1 MLRDLGRR
9 LGRGGPPPSAEPAEP
24 VEVRAT
30 PRLDVTVYTDVAILR
45 GSLEFDGVDRL
56 TDALNAADSFL
67 LTEVDVE
74 ALADGATTH
83 APVLRVARDDVVAVA
98 AGGPRG
104 DLSRRVRTQAHVV
117 VIHSGPY
124 ELHGRVHALA
134 GADPVSSLKRRRV
147 MVPLTFA
154 QVGVA
159 IRGRPRSIAVD
170 LLIVNRDL
178 IDVIGEPH
186 DVPVPPR
193 TPPPAPSPEAP
204 SPPER
209 PTGGPGTTGRRP
221 PRARAT

>member
-9 LGRGGPPPSAEPAEP
+9 LGLGGPAPSAEPVEP
-24 VEVRAT
+24 MEAPAA
-30 PRLDVTVYTDVAILR
+30 PRLDITAYTDVAILHGR
-45 GSLEFDGVDRL
+45 LEFDGVDRL

-83 APVLRVARDDVVAVA
+83 APVLRVTRDELVAVA

-104 DLSRRVRTQAHVV
+104 DLSRRVRTQAHAV

-154 QVGVA
+154 QVGVT
-159 IRGRPRSIAVD
+159 IGGRSRSIAVD

-178 IDVIGEPH
+178 IDVIGEPQ
-186 DVPVPPR
+186 DVPVAPR
-193 TPPPAPSPEAP
+193 TPPPAPTAEVP
-204 SPPER
+204 SS
-209 PTGGPGTTGRRP
+209 PGTPTRGPRTAGRRT
-221 PRARAT
+221 PRARTR